1 MGIGSGGAGHLLQF
15 QCTNIVQVISIP
27 QKPMSDLLMVMKIQD
42 AAKVSK
48 KGTQKFNGGGWFGY
62 GGWFRMACILM
73 NILWPPK
80 AASAVYN

>member
-48 KGTQKFNGGGWFGY
+48 WDPIILMGGWVSGY
-62 GGWFRMACILM
+62 GGGRDSVFPLLM
-73 NILWPPK
+73 NT
-80 AASAVYN
+80 STSSNQRG